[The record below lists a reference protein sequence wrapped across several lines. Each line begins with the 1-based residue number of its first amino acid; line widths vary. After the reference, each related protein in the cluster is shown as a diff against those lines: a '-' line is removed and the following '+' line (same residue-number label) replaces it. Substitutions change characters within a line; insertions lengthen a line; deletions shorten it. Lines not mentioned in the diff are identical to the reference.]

1 MLSTEKLDALIEP
14 RGVLKGLNSTLGITA
29 ISMIVFFMLY
39 AILLG
44 KTASEQFLG
53 IKAWIESTLG
63 WYYVLM
69 MFLAFVVCVYITFS
83 RIGKIRLGQDDDRPE
98 FSNFAWFSMLFGCG
112 TGAALLFFG
121 VSEPMIHFA
130 SDWSG
135 GNPFLSHEVK
145 TAVAAFFEAKRVALE
160 QGLLPGDAGFPV
172 PSDLVA
178 EAAAGGLKL
187 TIFHWGT
194 IAWAMYGLVGV
205 SLAYFAFRKGL
216 PLSMRSALYPLI
228 GNKIYGPIG
237 HTVDILTVFGTI
249 FGISTT
255 LGLGV
260 EQIGSGLVSLGV
272 LAEKTQTVTIVSIVI
287 ITIMATASATS
298 GVAKGI
304 KVLSTM
310 NSWIC
315 LAILS
320 YFLLAGN
327 TNYMIASTLT
337 ALGDYVSDA
346 VSMTLWTARS
356 PEERVWQGGWTI
368 FYWGWWIAWAGFV
381 GMFIARIS
389 RGRTIREF
397 MAGVMLIPSIVALVW
412 FGVLGSAGI
421 HEAIYGTD
429 MSIYNAAVNNWDYA
443 GAFYNIFDVLTP
455 GLTATLAKTAALL
468 VVIIFFVTSADS
480 GTLVLGRLLAFGR
493 RPPTQQR
500 IIWGSVLGIVTLIL
514 LLLGGDQAMKSLQAA
529 SIAGALPFTFVLLAM
544 MVGLIKSL
552 REDGESI
559 VDNEAHIKRMIERE
573 IADLS

>member
-1 MLSTEKLDALIEP
+1 MLSNEKIDELIEQ
-14 RGVLKGLNSTLGITA
+14 RGILKGLNSTLGITA
-29 ISMIVFFMLY
+29 ITMTVFFILY
-39 AILLG
+39 AVLLG
-44 KTASEQFLG
+44 KAASEQFLG
-53 IKAWIESTLG
+53 LKGWIESTLG

-69 MFLAFVVCVYITFS
+69 MFLAFLVCMYVTFS
-83 RIGKIRLGQDDDRPE
+83 RAGRIRLGRDDDRPE

-112 TGAALLFFG
+112 TGAGMLFFSM
-121 VSEPMIHFA
+121 SEPMIHFA
-130 SDWSG
+130 SPWSG

-145 TAVAAFFEAKRVALE
+145 TAVAAFFEAKKTALE
-160 QGLLPGDAGFPV
+160 AGLRPGDAGFPI

-194 IAWAMYGLVGV
+194 VAWAMYGVVGL

-249 FGISTT
+249 FGIATT

-272 LAEKTQTVTIVSIVI
+272 LAEKSQTVTILSITF
-287 ITIMATASATS
+287 ITIIATASATS

-304 KVLSTM
+304 KRLSTL
-310 NSWIC
+310 NTWIC
-315 LAILS
+315 IAILS

-327 TNYMIASTLT
+327 TNYMIASTIT

-397 MAGVMLIPSIVALVW
+397 MLGVMFIPSIVALVW
-412 FGVLGSAGI
+412 FGVIGSAGI
-421 HEAIYGTD
+421 HESIYGDD
-429 MSIYNAAVNNWDYA
+429 MLIYDTAVNNWDYA
-443 GAFYNIFDVLTP
+443 GTLYNAFDVLTP
-455 GLTATLAKTAALL
+455 GTTATLAKIAAL
-468 VVIIFFVTSADS
+468 VVVVIFFVTSADS

-493 RPPTQQR
+493 RPPVQQR
-500 IIWGSVLGIVTLIL
+500 IIWGTVLGAVTLIV
-514 LLLGGDQAMKSLQAA
+514 LLLGGDEALRSLQAA
-529 SIAGALPFTFVLLAM
+529 SIAGALPFSFVLLAM
-544 MVGLIKSL
+544 MVGLLKSL
-552 REDGESI
+552 REDGETTI
-559 VDNEAHIKRMIERE
+559 ENEAHIKRMIERE
-573 IADLS
+573 ISDMS

>member
-1 MLSTEKLDALIEP
+1 MS
-14 RGVLKGLNSTLGITA
+14 
-29 ISMIVFFMLY
+29 
-39 AILLG
+39 
-44 KTASEQFLG
+44 
-53 IKAWIESTLG
+53 
-63 WYYVLM
+63 
-69 MFLAFVVCVYITFS
+69 
-83 RIGKIRLGQDDDRPE
+83 
-98 FSNFAWFSMLFGCG
+98 
-112 TGAALLFFG
+112 
-121 VSEPMIHFA
+121 
-130 SDWSG
+130 
-135 GNPFLSHEVK
+135 
-145 TAVAAFFEAKRVALE
+145 
-160 QGLLPGDAGFPV
+160 
-172 PSDLVA
+172 
-178 EAAAGGLKL
+178 
-187 TIFHWGT
+187 
-194 IAWAMYGLVGV
+194 
-205 SLAYFAFRKGL
+205 
-216 PLSMRSALYPLI
+216 
-228 GNKIYGPIG
+228 
-237 HTVDILTVFGTI
+237 
-249 FGISTT
+249 
-255 LGLGV
+255 
-260 EQIGSGLVSLGV
+260 
-272 LAEKTQTVTIVSIVI
+272 
-287 ITIMATASATS
+287 
-298 GVAKGI
+298 
-304 KVLSTM
+304 
-310 NSWIC
+310 
-315 LAILS
+315 
-320 YFLLAGN
+320 
-327 TNYMIASTLT
+327 
-337 ALGDYVSDA
+337 
-346 VSMTLWTARS
+346 LWTARS

-397 MAGVMLIPSIVALVW
+397 MLGVMLIPSIVALVW

>member
-1 MLSTEKLDALIEP
+1 MLPNEHLDALIEQ
-14 RGVLKGLNSTLGITA
+14 RGILKGLNPTLGITA
-29 ISMIVFFMLY
+29 ITMIVFFMLY

-53 IKAWIESTLG
+53 LKTWIESTLG
-63 WYYVLM
+63 WYYVVM
-69 MFLAFVVCVYITFS
+69 MFLAFAVCLYITFS
-83 RIGKIRLGQDDDRPE
+83 RVGRIRLGQDEERPE
-98 FSNFAWFSMLFGCG
+98 FSNFAWFSMLFSCG

-130 SDWSG
+130 SGWSG

-145 TAVAAFFEAKRVALE
+145 SAVVAFFEAKQAALA
-160 QGLLPGDAGFPV
+160 QGLGPGDAGFPV

-178 EAAAGGLKL
+178 EAAAGGIKL

-194 IAWAMYGLVGV
+194 VAWAMYGIVGV

-228 GNKIYGPIG
+228 GNRIYGPIG
-237 HTVDILTVFGTI
+237 HAVDILTVFGTI
-249 FGISTT
+249 FGIATT

-260 EQIGSGLVSLGV
+260 EQISAGLISLGL
-272 LAEKTQTVTIVSIVI
+272 LAEKSQTVTVLSIAI
-287 ITIMATASATS
+287 ITVSATASATS

-304 KVLSTM
+304 KALSTA

-315 LAILS
+315 IAILS
-320 YFLLAGN
+320 YFMLASDA
-327 TNYMIASTLT
+327 NYLIASTIT
-337 ALGDYVSDA
+337 AFGDYLSDA

-397 MAGVMLIPSIVALVW
+397 MFGVMFIPSLVALVW

-421 HEAIYGTD
+421 HEAIYGVD
-429 MSIYNAAVNNWDYA
+429 MSIYDAAVNRWDYA

-455 GLTATLAKTAALL
+455 GTLATLAKAAAL
-468 VVIIFFVTSADS
+468 VVVVIFFVTSADS

-493 RPPTQQR
+493 RPPVQQR
-500 IIWGSVLGIVTLIL
+500 IIWGSVLGGVTLIL

-529 SIAGALPFTFVLLAM
+529 SIAGALPFSFVLLAM
-544 MVGLIKSL
+544 MVGLLKSL
-552 REDGESI
+552 RQDGETMIGS
-559 VDNEAHIKRMIERE
+559 EEHIKRMIERE
-573 IADLS
+573 VADLS